1 MQSQDKRRLSEL
13 LTTLSMIEKMKK
25 NKKEAKEAIEKVVKV
40 RERARQA
47 ILLKTEG
54 GKVEKEVEK
63 FNMQLAGIGNSIADE
78 NLEHLLSYKVQ
89 YAMSA
94 LVAISEES
102 LPKELSGPILKAL
115 EKGDSIDVS
124 TFEKKVRAHLGDEK
138 YQDIEIYT
146 AEINTSEPSK
156 ELVKTF
162 IIATEAIAQTIK
174 DLNAAIATL
183 DSFLDNTFERH
194 SQLSASGEKE
204 ENSKSVPQN
213 STQKEEKQPTGNST
227 KTEEEKIEEEVEKEF
242 KDIDKNVNIFG
253 EPVVEEEKKAE
264 EKETV
269 PIDVEANQEFLKN
282 IMNSGNGGMG

>member
-25 NKKEAKEAIEKVVKV
+25 NKKEAKEAIEKIAKV

-54 GKVEKEVEK
+54 GKVEGEIEK
-63 FNMQLAGIGNSIADE
+63 FNIQLAGIGNSIADE
-78 NLEHLLSYKVQ
+78 NLEHLLAYKIQ

-102 LPKELSGPILKAL
+102 LPKELSGPILEAL
-115 EKGDSIDVS
+115 EKGESIDVS

-194 SQLSASGEKE
+194 SQLSASAEKE
-204 ENSKSVPQN
+204 ETNKAVHPNSE
-213 STQKEEKQPTGNST
+213 QKEEKKPLEKST

-242 KDIDKNVNIFG
+242 KDINKNVNIFG
-253 EPVVEEEKKAE
+253 EPVVEEQKAE